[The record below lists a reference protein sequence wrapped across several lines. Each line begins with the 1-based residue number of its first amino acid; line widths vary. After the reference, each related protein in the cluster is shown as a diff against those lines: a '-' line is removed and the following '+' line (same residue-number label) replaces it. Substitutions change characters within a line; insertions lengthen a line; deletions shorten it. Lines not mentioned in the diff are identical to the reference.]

1 LSRRYAV
8 RWHEAFRFISAVLG
22 AALVLCAPVG
32 AAGVVGGAGKIT
44 VGGKIGPLQIDKSN
58 RAAVVAFAGKPDAE
72 IQSITYGLSKYD
84 ALGYGCSTT
93 SANDNFTLGND
104 GPYCQTVFFIDVA
117 HKSLEDFI
125 TTSSS
130 YHLSDGIHIGSTISA
145 AQRALHARV
154 DRSCLAVLKV
164 DGAHALFR
172 ISFTGGKADTFV
184 LHSTQ
189 RTAGLFNCTA

>member
-1 LSRRYAV
+1 MR
-8 RWHEAFRFISAVLG
+8 AFRFIAAVLG
-22 AALVLCAPVG
+22 AAVVLCAPVG
-32 AAGVVGGAGKIT
+32 AAGVLGGAGTLT
-44 VGGKIGPLQIDKSN
+44 VGGKVGPLQIDKSN

-72 IQSITYGLSKYD
+72 VQSITYGLSKYD

-104 GPYCQTVFFIDVA
+104 GPYCQTVFFIDTA
-117 HKSLEDFI
+117 HKTLEDFI
-125 TTSSS
+125 TTSSG
-130 YHLSDGIHIGSTISA
+130 YHLTNGIRIGTTVSA
-145 AQRALHARV
+145 AQRLLHQRA
-154 DRSCLAVLKV
+154 DRSCLVVLKV
-164 DGAHALFR
+164 DGPNALFR